1 MKISIKLAIISF
13 LLGASI
19 TASILHYVLLKHQHP
34 ICGFDFHINY
44 SVEGEGIIIYDY
56 SGTRRVG
63 SVYYKEAGTIDSLLE
78 NEIFGKN
85 TMPLPKALN

>member
-56 SGTRRVG
+56 SGTKRVG
-63 SVYYKEAGTIDSLLE
+63 SVDYSEAGKIDSILE
-78 NEIFGKN
+78 RNIFGTN
-85 TMPLPKALN
+85 AMPPPKALD